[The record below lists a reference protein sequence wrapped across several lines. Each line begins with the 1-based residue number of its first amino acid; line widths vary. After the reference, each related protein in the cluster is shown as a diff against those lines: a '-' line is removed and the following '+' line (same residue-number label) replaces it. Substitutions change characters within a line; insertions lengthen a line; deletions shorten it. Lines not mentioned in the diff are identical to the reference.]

1 MKVLIIIFMVF
12 INLSSKGQN
21 LFLIGEKSYPCT
33 NAITLE
39 ANSGY
44 FYEDLD
50 VFLAKDGNSG
60 AIAVNRKSNTDE
72 LFFGK
77 LIIYLK
83 DGNVLTCGES
93 EASERVDDIAK
104 ALYNLTTDQLNKL
117 KDSNIHTIKY
127 TLYRHGDKNDC
138 SASNK
143 DIETHKLISEFF
155 NAIEKPSNI
164 DSLENRPPAPPVL
177 EEPKEEEPFAYVEQM
192 PTFPD
197 GTEAMYKYIYENIK
211 YPAIAGE
218 NGISGQVIIQF
229 VVSKEGDLQKAKVV
243 RGIGGGCNEEALRVV
258 NSMPKWKP
266 GKHNGQNVP
275 VTFTLPIKFVNQ

>member
-1 MKVLIIIFMVF
+1 MLRQRLLEVILLAGTLVSCHQLSKEYMMKMLLIIITLF
-12 INLSSKGQN
+12 INLAANAQN

-60 AIAVNRKSNTDE
+60 AIAVSRKSKTDE

-93 EASERVDDIAK
+93 EATERVDDIAK

-117 KDSNIHTIKY
+117 KESNIHTVKY
-127 TLYRHGDKNDC
+127 TLYRYGNKNDC

-143 DIETHKLISEFF
+143 DIETHRIISEFF
-155 NAIEKPSNI
+155 NE
-164 DSLENRPPAPPVL
+164 
-177 EEPKEEEPFAYVEQM
+177 
-192 PTFPD
+192 
-197 GTEAMYKYIYENIK
+197 
-211 YPAIAGE
+211 
-218 NGISGQVIIQF
+218 
-229 VVSKEGDLQKAKVV
+229 
-243 RGIGGGCNEEALRVV
+243 
-258 NSMPKWKP
+258 
-266 GKHNGQNVP
+266 
-275 VTFTLPIKFVNQ
+275 